1 MIRFASAPG
10 GRRTARNGA
19 DGRREWHQD
28 HRAPP
33 RRSLMGE
40 GCRQAERERGVD
52 RGTKAGRGARMTQ
65 LRGRTPGP
73 RARAPSDGRKSPG
86 PPPRRRLRPAGH
98 GAAAPRHRGAGRY
111 QHASAH
117 RAGYRDAVSVARR
130 GGQVGRRAQGAAIRA
145 PGRAGFGGFGPFR
158 PRGQVAGGQYQGRSG
173 RLGGRDW
180 GGASGASSGYAPIA
194 PAPTGSVRPR
204 QGPGAIRAAAVPGQD
219 QSAGPSARL
228 GTACPLSGGENRGD
242 KGGHAA
248 AGDGRQARD
257 RAGAAHD

>member
-73 RARAPSDGRKSPG
+73 RARAPTDGRKSPG
-86 PPPRRRLRPAGH
+86 PPPRRRLRPAGR

-117 RAGYRDAVSVARR
+117 HGRHRAGVSGAVRLGFVRVRPAVLRSPDSHGHATTSP
-130 GGQVGRRAQGAAIRA
+130 AS
-145 PGRAGFGGFGPFR
+145 AGF
-158 PRGQVAGGQYQGRSG
+158 
-173 RLGGRDW
+173 RL
-180 GGASGASSGYAPIA
+180 SP
-194 PAPTGSVRPR
+194 PGSARTTSY
-204 QGPGAIRAAAVPGQD
+204 PGARIP
-219 QSAGPSARL
+219 P
-228 GTACPLSGGENRGD
+228 
-242 KGGHAA
+242 GGHP
-248 AGDGRQARD
+248 R
-257 RAGAAHD
+257 

>member
-52 RGTKAGRGARMTQ
+52 RGTKAGRGSRMTQ

-98 GAAAPRHRGAGRY
+98 GAAAPRHRGAGRC

-117 RAGYRDAVSVARR
+117 RAGYRDAVSLTCR
-130 GGQVGRRAQGAAIRA
+130 GGQVGRRSGRRVYASRRFPRGWAEWSAWVNGARDPARRHRDRGHTRPPSQPSRA
-145 PGRAGFGGFGPFR
+145 PSLPTCSRR
-158 PRGQVAGGQYQGRSG
+158 QGRPAPVRG
-173 RLGGRDW
+173 TRTRT
-180 GGASGASSGYAPIA
+180 GASGRARAP
-194 PAPTGSVRPR
+194 PR
-204 QGPGAIRAAAVPGQD
+204 STRRVNVSRVPPRNGAR
-219 QSAGPSARL
+219 
-228 GTACPLSGGENRGD
+228 
-242 KGGHAA
+242 
-248 AGDGRQARD
+248 
-257 RAGAAHD
+257 